1 MIELIFA
8 YSIMFFTLMVVFVIG
23 DYVTNKIHGK
33 DEG

>member
-8 YSIMFFTLMVVFVIG
+8 YSIMFFVLMVVFVIG

-33 DEG
+33 DDN

>member
-8 YSIMFFTLMVVFVIG
+8 YSIMFLTLMVVFVIG

-33 DEG
+33 DEH

>member
-8 YSIMFFTLMVVFVIG
+8 YSIMFFVLMVVFVIG